1 MPLKTVNIP
10 IEPII
15 NLLKSLDNDFKDEIF
30 NRVFIEN
37 IEDAMTAVE
46 KKAVSKAEIEFK
58 TGKTKKWPF
67 VK

>member
-15 NLLKSLDNDFKDEIF
+15 NLLKNLDNDIKDEIF
-30 NRVFIEN
+30 NKVFVEN
-37 IEDAMTAVE
+37 VLDTLSPVE

-67 VK
+67 GK